1 LNKFLQQG
9 SGSEK
14 LTTFLTLNR
23 QRIRK
28 TDADI
33 RTTLMYKCIVN
44 LPYKEFNGFRDSG
57 NAMCVPET
65 ILHHLK
71 LAGRN
76 KKLKLNEVIDTLE
89 SYADADNDIDIK
101 YDNEYKFNE
110 EELEG
115 EYECPDEYSRIRT
128 AWLYT

>member
-1 LNKFLQQG
+1 
-9 SGSEK
+9 
-14 LTTFLTLNR
+14 
-23 QRIRK
+23 
-28 TDADI
+28 
-33 RTTLMYKCIVN
+33 MYKCIVN

-89 SYADADNDIDIK
+89 SYADADNDIDLNMIMTTDLMK
-101 YDNEYKFNE
+101 KNLKENMNV
-110 EELEG
+110 LMN
-115 EYECPDEYSRIRT
+115 T
-128 AWLYT
+128 AN